1 MVHYLV
7 IGTLVVV
14 FYLIYRNWV
23 RPSIG
28 MLGAIMLF
36 ILCGILTPEDMLK
49 GFSNQSIASVVLL
62 ILITAGL
69 SKNFNLE
76 PLFDRL
82 FRRVRSYRV
91 FLLRMM
97 TQVALLSS
105 IVNNTP
111 VVALMTPYVFNW
123 GKKSDISPS
132 RLLIPL
138 SFATI
143 MGGMITVIG
152 TSTTLVL
159 NGFLMENGQPGLQA
173 TELLVTGLSVTV
185 TGILFMALVGYRLLP
200 NRRDL
205 IETFKKNAR
214 EYIVETML
222 TDDSPFIGQTVV
234 SAGLRNLR
242 GAFLVEIIRNGQ
254 VISPVDPS
262 EIIGQGDL
270 LFFAGN
276 TQEILDL
283 VKASKGIKLPK
294 QASKINTAQIQ
305 VIEVVVNPNSTLI
318 GKQVRNTDF
327 RSRYDAAIVAIHR
340 NGERLSGRIGDATIK
355 TGDLLLLFAGKDFS
369 ERVDF
374 FRDIY
379 VISEIRELPNV
390 DAKKRYSLI
399 AVGAIAIGLLAL
411 GYYPLFTSLLIIFTL
426 LVALKMITLRD
437 VKREMDL
444 NLIAILVFSLVLGEA
459 IIKTGTGELVAS
471 GVVNLLHP
479 YGNLAL
485 LTGLLVLT
493 TLLSSFITNV
503 GAVSIAFP
511 VAYAVSQQLGID
523 GAPLYLGIAYAAS
536 AAFLTPI
543 GYQTNLIIYGPGG
556 YTFKDFIKV
565 GLPVTVVYL
574 ATALV
579 SILLH
584 YPEVFL

>member
-14 FYLIYRNWV
+14 FFLIYRDWV

-36 ILCGILTPEDMLK
+36 IVCGVLTPDDMLK

-82 FRRVRSYRV
+82 FKRVRSYRV

-105 IVNNTP
+105 IMNNTP

-123 GKKSDISPS
+123 GKKADISPS

-143 MGGMITVIG
+143 MGGMITLIG

-159 NGFLMENGQPGLQA
+159 NGFLIEFGQPGLKA
-173 TELLVTGLSVTV
+173 SELLITGLAVTT
-185 TGILFMALVGYRLLP
+185 TGILFLAFVGHRLLP

-205 IETFKKNAR
+205 IETFKKNTL
-214 EYIVETML
+214 EYIVETVL
-222 TDDSPFIGQTVV
+222 TDGSPFIGQTIVQ
-234 SAGLRNLR
+234 AGLRNLR

-254 VISPVDPS
+254 VISPVEPHEVIEKD
-262 EIIGQGDL
+262 DL

-276 TQEILDL
+276 TQDILDL
-283 VKASKGIKLPK
+283 VKESKGIKLPQ
-294 QASKINTAQIQ
+294 QASKINTDKIQ

-327 RSRYDAAIVAIHR
+327 RNRYDAAIVAIHR

-355 TGDLLLLFAGKDFS
+355 TGDLLLLFAGKDFR
-369 ERVDF
+369 ERVDY

-379 VISEIRELPNV
+379 IISEIRELPNV
-390 DAKKRYSLI
+390 DAKKKFSLI
-399 AVGAIAIGLLAL
+399 AVGAIAIGLLGL
-411 GYYPLFTSLLIIFTL
+411 GYYSLFTSLLIIFTL
-426 LVALKMITLRD
+426 MVILKMITLRD

-459 IIKTGTGELVAS
+459 IIKTGTGSLVA
-471 GVVNLLHP
+471 GAVVDLLHP
-479 YGNLAL
+479 YGNLAI
-485 LTGLLVLT
+485 LTGLLLLT

-511 VAYAVSQQLGID
+511 VAYAVCTQLGIN
-523 GAPLYLGIAYAAS
+523 GAPFYLGIAYAAS

-565 GLPVTVVYL
+565 GFPVTVVYL
-574 ATALV
+574 ITALV
-579 SILLH
+579 CIVLQ
-584 YPEVFL
+584 YQDVFL